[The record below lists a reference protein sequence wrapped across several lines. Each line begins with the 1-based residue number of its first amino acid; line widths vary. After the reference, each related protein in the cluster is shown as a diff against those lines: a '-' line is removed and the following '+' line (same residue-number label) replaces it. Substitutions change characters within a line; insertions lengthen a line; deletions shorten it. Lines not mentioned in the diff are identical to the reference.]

1 MVGQGNVRDAQQNI
15 FKTYTLEADLLNG
28 KVHYTSKDG
37 DRAIAYDGSSWNIQ
51 DASKRCRYKLF
62 FATVDGTTQNS
73 HNNW

>member
-37 DRAIAYDGSSWNIQ
+37 DRALAYDGSSWNIQ
-51 DASKRCRYKLF
+51 DASKR
-62 FATVDGTTQNS
+62 
-73 HNNW
+73 